1 MGVFIDLKKA
11 FNTIDHNILL
21 EKMERYG
28 IRGLGLKWLKSYIM
42 DRKQFVQMGEYK
54 SSLAGIKCGVPQ
66 GSILGPKLFIIYIN
80 DLCKV
85 ANNMKYV
92 VFADD
97 TTIFGTDDNL
107 HRLLENISTEMTKL
121 KLWFDV
127 NKLSVNF

>member
-1 MGVFIDLKKA
+1 
-11 FNTIDHNILL
+11 
-21 EKMERYG
+21 
-28 IRGLGLKWLKSYIM
+28 
-42 DRKQFVQMGEYK
+42 MGEYK

-97 TTIFGTDDNL
+97 TNIFGTDDNL

-127 NKLSVNF
+127 NKLSVN